1 MNDWLHSKP
10 INDVMTELPIDGV
23 IPDARHVTLGSSA
36 KVVLTHQGHGLNVQ
50 ASERLRVKREALIL
64 ELLFLRECN
73 AASPRTCPCMIPA
86 ENKVLGNKS
95 ALMCCHFN
103 CWQIKSWHMWWLRSY
118 SISAESVRR
127 QMDLFP
133 WNRLVVISFHGHIN
147 PLEDEVLSRDT
158 PSVLST
164 ANVKH

>member
-1 MNDWLHSKP
+1 MTGCTPNPLMTRWLNSP
-10 INDVMTELPIDGV
+10 LTESSQ
-23 IPDARHVTLGSSA
+23 TLDMSRWVRQPRSSWRA
-36 KVVLTHQGHGLNVQ
+36 KVTGWTC
-50 ASERLRVKREALIL
+50 ERLWVQRKALTS
-64 ELLFLRECN
+64 EMLFLRECN
-73 AASPRTCPCMIPA
+73 AASLRTCPCMIPA
-86 ENKVLGNKS
+86 ENKVLANKS
-95 ALMCCHFN
+95 GLMCCHFN
-103 CWQIKSWHMWWLRSY
+103 CWQIKFWHIWWLRSY
-118 SISAESVRR
+118 TISAESVRR